1 MLPPKIGEGVFGSNC
16 GGVKPTGASASFVAA
31 AAASSAMAL
40 MGRGAETVDLSC
52 LGEKEARDCFHGE
65 EDFGAERAGVKREA

>member
-16 GGVKPTGASASFVAA
+16 GGVKPTGASAFVVAA

-40 MGRGAETVDLSC
+40 MGRGVEAVDLSC
-52 LGEKEARDCFHGE
+52 LGEKEARDCFHGA
-65 EDFGAERAGVKREA
+65 EDFEAERAGVKREA